1 MKSKLNID
9 IIGGISVL
17 AIAAFFFFQLGE
29 DFSMFALF
37 FPEKMLPILTMLG
50 IAIIIK
56 GFVRP
61 TRLERPIFQINR
73 TMVAAMVTGSLWVI
87 LLEPVGFI
95 ITSAVSIFFLQVL
108 YMEKGKRTFRNVTI
122 NALGSL
128 CTVVIFYYIFVQY
141 LGVTLPEGLLEL

>member
-108 YMEKGKRTFRNVTI
+108 YMEKGMRTFRNVTI